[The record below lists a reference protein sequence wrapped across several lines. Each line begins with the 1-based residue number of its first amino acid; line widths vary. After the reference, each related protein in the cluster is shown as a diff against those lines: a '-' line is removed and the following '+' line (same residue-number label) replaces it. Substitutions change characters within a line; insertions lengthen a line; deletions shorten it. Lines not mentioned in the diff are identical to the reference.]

1 MQDEKYSQLYE
12 RLMEQVMQQHK
23 MNQQRIRKGLL
34 GLPCVTVLFLLLVML
49 TDGSRNIY
57 LLLWIA
63 TVFAL
68 AAYLIAVEYSDYE
81 MQKKL
86 TEVTQL
92 EQELGGLIDSNL
104 EERRVARAERVQ
116 RLEQGLHRRLASSA
130 GWRDSAADAPST
142 ENSAQIKE

>member
-68 AAYLIAVEYSDYE
+68 AAYLIAVEYLDYE

-92 EQELGGLIDSNL
+92 EQELGGLIDGNL
-104 EERRVARAERVQ
+104 EEHRVARAERIQ
-116 RLEQGLHRRLASSA
+116 RLEQGLYRRLASSA
-130 GWRDSAADAPST
+130 ERYDSATDASSAADPT
-142 ENSAQIKE
+142 QIKE

>member
-12 RLMEQVMQQHK
+12 RLMEKVTQQHK
-23 MNQQRIRKGLL
+23 INQQRIRKGLW
-34 GLPCVTVLFLLLVML
+34 GLPCVTVLFLVMVML

-81 MQKKL
+81 MQNKL
-86 TEVTQL
+86 ADVTQL
-92 EQELGGLIDSNL
+92 EQELGGLMDSNL
-104 EERRVARAERVQ
+104 EEHRAARAERIQ
-116 RLEQGLHRRLASSA
+116 RLEQGLYRRLASSA
-130 GWRDSAADAPST
+130 ERYDSATNTSSSED
-142 ENSAQIKE
+142 SAQIKE